1 MNRKLKVKFR
11 LFQISTY
18 ALVFSAIILMAF
30 LTNKYIETLFLFISF
45 VLLRNTF
52 GKTYHSNSFWACI
65 VISII
70 IFVVAILFMP
80 NKNTSLLACI
90 AFGLIIDFLAYKYKD
105 YEDKKAELT
114 ELKKPKPFSVDTC
127 TEDELVE
134 RCKALRFSEENTNLA
149 IEFFIK
155 KTKQSL
161 IAERLCIDE
170 KSVQRKKPRLKSKL
184 NMKEP

>member
-30 LTNKYIETLFLFISF
+30 LTSKYIETAFLFVSF
-45 VLLRNTF
+45 VWLRNTF

-65 VISII
+65 AISII
-70 IFVVAILFMP
+70 IFVIAILFMP
-80 NKNTSLLACI
+80 NKNISILSCI
-90 AFGLIIDFLAYKYKD
+90 SFGLIIGFIAYKYKD
-105 YEDKKAELT
+105 YEDKQAELT

-170 KSVQRKKPRLKSKL
+170 KYVKLKKHRLKQKL
-184 NMKEP
+184 NT

>member
-30 LTNKYIETLFLFISF
+30 LTGKYIETTGLFIAF
-45 VLLRNTF
+45 VSLRYAF
-52 GKTYHSNSFWACI
+52 KKTYHSNSFWACI
-65 VISII
+65 AISII
-70 IFVVAILFMP
+70 IFVIAILFMP

-90 AFGLIIDFLAYKYKD
+90 VFGLMIDFIAYKYKD
-105 YEDKKAELT
+105 YEDKIAELT

-149 IEFFIK
+149 VEFFIK
-155 KTKQSL
+155 KTKQRL
-161 IAERLCIDE
+161 IADKLCLDE
-170 KSVQRKKPRLKSKL
+170 KYVKLKKHRLKQKL
-184 NMKEP
+184 NT

>member
-1 MNRKLKVKFR
+1 MNRKLKVQFR

-30 LTNKYIETLFLFISF
+30 LTGKYIETLALFVSF
-45 VLLRNTF
+45 VSLRYAF
-52 GKTYHSNSFWACI
+52 SKTYHSNSFWACI
-65 VISII
+65 AISII
-70 IFVVAILFMP
+70 IFVIAILFMP
-80 NKNTSLLACI
+80 SRHISILGCGI
-90 AFGLIIDFLAYKYKD
+90 FGFGIDFIAYKYKD

-127 TEDELVE
+127 TENELIE
-134 RCKALRFSEENTNLA
+134 RCKELRFSEENTNLA

-161 IAERLCIDE
+161 IAERLCVDE
-170 KSVQRKKPRLKSKL
+170 ASIRIRKQRFKQKL
-184 NMKEP
+184 NK